1 MIMDP
6 AAVTRLQEMG
16 GPALVRT
23 LVRLVL
29 EELPSRLAC
38 VEAAVKA
45 HDPAELAPAAH
56 SLISTTGN
64 FGAFQVSELARRIE
78 LAAPAGD
85 WRALGA
91 DAAELVTLT
100 RQFLQ
105 ELEAVRMQVDE
116 DTRG

>member
-1 MIMDP
+1 MIMDT
-6 AAVTRLQEMG
+6 AAVARLQEIG

-29 EELPSRLAC
+29 EELPGRLAR
-38 VEAAVKA
+38 VEAAVAA
-45 HDPAELAPAAH
+45 HDAAGLAPAAH

-78 LAAPAGD
+78 LAAPAAQ
-85 WRALGA
+85 WETLTA
-91 DAAELVTLT
+91 DAAGLVTLT

-105 ELEAVRMQVDE
+105 ELEEVRMRVDGE
-116 DTRG
+116 RG

>member
-6 AAVTRLQEMG
+6 AAVTRLQEIG

-29 EELPSRLAC
+29 EELPSRLAR
-38 VEAAVKA
+38 VEAAVQA

>member
-6 AAVTRLQEMG
+6 AAVTRLQEIG
-16 GPALVRT
+16 GPALVGT

-29 EELPSRLAC
+29 EELPSRLAR
-38 VEAAVKA
+38 VEAAVVA
-45 HDPAELAPAAH
+45 RDAAELAPAAH

-85 WRALGA
+85 WEALGA
-91 DAAELVTLT
+91 DAANLMTLT

-105 ELEAVRMQVDE
+105 ELEEVRMQVDGE
-116 DTRG
+116 RG

>member
-6 AAVTRLQEMG
+6 AAVTRLQEIG

-29 EELPSRLAC
+29 EELPSRLARI
-38 VEAAVKA
+38 EAAVA
-45 HDPAELAPAAH
+45 ARDAAELAPAAH

-78 LAAPAGD
+78 LTAPAAHWD
-85 WRALGA
+85 TLRA
-91 DAAELVTLT
+91 DAAELVSLA
-100 RQFLQ
+100 RQFLH
-105 ELEAVRMQVDE
+105 ELEEVRVNVDGE
-116 DTRG
+116 RD

>member
-6 AAVTRLQEMG
+6 AAVARLQEIG

-29 EELPSRLAC
+29 EELPGRLAR
-38 VEAAVKA
+38 VEAAVA
-45 HDPAELAPAAH
+45 ARDAAALAPAAH

-78 LAAPAGD
+78 LAAPAAEWD
-85 WRALGA
+85 ALRN
-91 DAAELVTLT
+91 DTAELVALT

-105 ELEAVRMQVDE
+105 ELEEVRMQVEGERD
-116 DTRG
+116 

>member
-6 AAVTRLQEMG
+6 AAVTRLQEIG

-29 EELPSRLAC
+29 EELPSRLAR
-38 VEAAVKA
+38 VEAAVVA
-45 HDPAELAPAAH
+45 RDAAELAPAAH

-85 WRALGA
+85 WEALGA
-91 DAAELVTLT
+91 DAANLMTLT

-105 ELEAVRMQVDE
+105 ELEEVRMQVDG
-116 DTRG
+116 DARG

>member
-6 AAVTRLQEMG
+6 AAVERLQEIG
-16 GPALVRT
+16 GPVLVRT

-29 EELPSRLAC
+29 EELPARLAR
-38 VEAAVKA
+38 VEAAVA
-45 HDPAELAPAAH
+45 ARDAAELAPAAH

-78 LAAPAGD
+78 LAAPAAQWD
-85 WRALGA
+85 TLSA
-91 DAAELVTLT
+91 DAAELVMLC

-105 ELEAVRMQVDE
+105 ELEEVRMQVDGE
-116 DTRG
+116 RG

>member
-29 EELPSRLAC
+29 EELPSRLARI
-38 VEAAVKA
+38 EAAVA
-45 HDPAELAPAAH
+45 ARDEAELAPAAH

-64 FGAFQVSELARRIE
+64 FGAFQLSELARRIE
-78 LAAPAGD
+78 LAAPAAHWD
-85 WRALGA
+85 TLRA
-91 DAAELVTLT
+91 DAAEVVSLA
-100 RQFLQ
+100 RQFLH
-105 ELEAVRMQVDE
+105 ELEEVRMRVDGE
-116 DTRG
+116 RG

>member
-6 AAVTRLQEMG
+6 AAVTRLQEIG

-29 EELPSRLAC
+29 EELPSRLARI
-38 VEAAVKA
+38 EAAVA
-45 HDPAELAPAAH
+45 ARDAAELAPAAH

-78 LAAPAGD
+78 LTAPAAHWD
-85 WRALGA
+85 TLRA
-91 DAAELVTLT
+91 DAAELVSLT
-100 RQFLQ
+100 RQFLH
-105 ELEAVRMQVDE
+105 ELEEVRVNVDGE
-116 DTRG
+116 RD

>member
-6 AAVTRLQEMG
+6 AAVARLQEIG

-29 EELPSRLAC
+29 EELPSRLARI
-38 VEAAVKA
+38 EAAVA
-45 HDPAELAPAAH
+45 ARDAAELAPAAH

-78 LAAPAGD
+78 LAAPDGRWD
-85 WRALGA
+85 ALSA
-91 DAAELVTLT
+91 EAAQLVALA

-105 ELEAVRMQVDE
+105 ELEEVRMSVDG
-116 DTRG
+116 DASG

>member
-6 AAVTRLQEMG
+6 AAVARLQEMG

-29 EELPSRLAC
+29 EELPARIARI
-38 VEAAVKA
+38 EAAVA
-45 HDPAELAPAAH
+45 ARDATELAPAAH

-78 LAAPAGD
+78 LAAPAAE
-85 WRALGA
+85 WETLGA

-105 ELEAVRMQVDE
+105 ELEEVRMQADGE
-116 DTRG
+116 RG

>member
-6 AAVTRLQEMG
+6 AAVARLQEMG

-29 EELPSRLAC
+29 EELPARLDR
-38 VEAAVKA
+38 VEAAVA
-45 HDPAELAPAAH
+45 TRDAAELAPAAH

-85 WRALGA
+85 WDTLRA
-91 DAAELVTLT
+91 DAAELVALS

-105 ELEAVRMQVDE
+105 ELEEVRMQVDGE
-116 DTRG
+116 RD

>member
-29 EELPSRLAC
+29 EELPSRLAR
-38 VEAAVKA
+38 VEAAVQA

-105 ELEAVRMQVDE
+105 DLEAVRMQVDE

>member
-29 EELPSRLAC
+29 EELPSRLAR